1 MSDLNDYLNG
11 LDRAE
16 SNASEIAD
24 DIEHLYK
31 GIEAADLYQNGAYR
45 GWFTLQE
52 AIDFATSNS
61 INDEWTINEE
71 EE

>member
-11 LDRAE
+11 LDQAE
-16 SNASEIAD
+16 SNADEIAE
-24 DIEHLYK
+24 DIISLYK
-31 GIEAADLYQNGAYR
+31 GIEAADLYQNGSYS

-61 INDEWTINEE
+61 IHDEWTINEE

>member
-1 MSDLNDYLNG
+1 
-11 LDRAE
+11 
-16 SNASEIAD
+16 
-24 DIEHLYK
+24 
-31 GIEAADLYQNGAYR
+31 LYQNGAYR

-61 INDEWTINEE
+61 IHDEWTINEE

>member
-1 MSDLNDYLNG
+1 MPDLNNYLNG

-16 SNASEIAD
+16 ANASEIAE
-24 DIEHLYK
+24 DIEYLFK
-31 GIEAADLYQNGAYR
+31 GIEAADLYQNGWYR

-61 INDEWTINEE
+61 IHDRWTINEE
-71 EE
+71 E

>member
-11 LDRAE
+11 LDQAE
-16 SNASEIAD
+16 SNADEIAE
-24 DIEHLYK
+24 DIISLYK
-31 GIEAADLYQNGAYR
+31 GVEAADLYQNGAYR
-45 GWFTLQE
+45 GCFTLQE

-61 INDEWTINEE
+61 IHDEWTINEE

>member
-16 SNASEIAD
+16 AQAYEIAD

-61 INDEWTINEE
+61 IHDEWTINEE

>member
-11 LDRAE
+11 LDRSEAH
-16 SNASEIAD
+16 ADEIAE
-24 DIEHLYK
+24 DIEYLYR
-31 GIEAADLYQNGAYR
+31 GIEAAHLYQNGAYC

-52 AIDFATSNS
+52 AIDLATSNS

>member
-16 SNASEIAD
+16 SNADEIAE
-24 DIEHLYK
+24 DIINLYK
-31 GIEAADLYQNGAYR
+31 GIEAAHLYQNGAYR

-52 AIDFATSNS
+52 AIDLATSNS
-61 INDEWTINEE
+61 INDEWTINDEE
-71 EE
+71 E

>member
-16 SNASEIAD
+16 SNADEIAE
-24 DIEHLYK
+24 DIVNLYK
-31 GIEAADLYQNGAYR
+31 GIEAADLYQNGTYC

-61 INDEWTINEE
+61 IHDEWTINEE

>member
-1 MSDLNDYLNG
+1 MSDLIDYLYS

-16 SNASEIAD
+16 ANAYEIAE
-24 DIEHLYK
+24 DIISLYK
-31 GIEAADLYQNGAYR
+31 GIEAAHLYQNGAYR

-61 INDEWTINEE
+61 IHDEWTINEE

>member
-1 MSDLNDYLNG
+1 MPDLNNYLNG

-16 SNASEIAD
+16 ANASEIAD
-24 DIEHLYK
+24 DIEYLYK

-61 INDEWTINEE
+61 IHDEWTINEE
-71 EE
+71 EQ